1 MLALEGTEL
10 YRMGEEQQNLIGTLM
25 NELDRIREQIKRM
38 RHKGIEPE
46 VVYMC
51 HELWDK
57 LGRPRVF
64 FGVECCEN
72 ERILGRFEVR

>member
-1 MLALEGTEL
+1 
-10 YRMGEEQQNLIGTLM
+10 M

-38 RHKGIEPE
+38 RVKGVEPE
-46 VVYMC
+46 VVYMK
-51 HELWDK
+51 HELWAS
-57 LGRPRVF
+57 LGGPRRF